1 MLIATI
7 KKSITKG
14 EELVIIPRREY
25 EELMFSR
32 KEKNSLDKELLEA
45 LKEIKQGKLIGPF
58 SSVGAL
64 KKSLEK

>member
-1 MLIATI
+1 MPIATI

-25 EELMFSR
+25 EELKFH
-32 KEKNSLDKELLEA
+32 KKGNNNLDKELSEA

-58 SSVGAL
+58 SSVKEL

>member
-1 MLIATI
+1 MPIATI

-25 EELMFSR
+25 EELKFHK
-32 KEKNSLDKELLEA
+32 KENNNLDKELSEA

-58 SSVGAL
+58 GSVKEL

>member
-1 MLIATI
+1 MPIATI

-25 EELMFSR
+25 EELKLYK
-32 KEKNSLDKELLEA
+32 KENDNLDKEFSEA

-58 SSVGAL
+58 SSVKEL